1 MLEVA
6 EVGNKIGKEEY
17 KAAVPD
23 LRAQL
28 VHAQYE
34 LKEKDFPVIIWIAGD
49 DRIAANEM
57 VNRLN
62 EWMDTRFVD
71 TRVFADNT
79 QEESERPALWRLWRA
94 LPPKGRMSIFAGGL
108 MRTAIMRADGDMSE
122 EDFTAWL
129 RHVAK
134 MQDMLVADGALVLK
148 FFLHTPEKVQRKN
161 LRRAEKDPDSGWRID
176 QRDWAMLE
184 HMGPVL
190 PIAERILRETSGAGA
205 PWTIVEA
212 SDRRY
217 TDLTVARTVLAAL
230 QARLEGKSPSGP
242 SLADSVFGDIDGE
255 ATVLSRVDLTKE
267 FTKEEYKVQLR
278 RQQAKLHRL
287 SIEARDRGVSSVL
300 AFEGWDAAGK
310 GGVIRRV
317 TQALE
322 AGDYRV
328 IPTAAPTEDERK
340 YHYLWRFW
348 RDMPLAGR
356 FTIFDRTWYGRVLV
370 ERVEGFCS
378 EREWKRGYDEI
389 NEFEAQQIDS
399 GTNFVKLFIHVTQEE
414 QDKQLAERLDDP
426 WKRWKTGT
434 EDYRNRARREDY
446 LDAIHDMFKHTD
458 TRWAPWTVID
468 GNDRKSGRIAALTAI
483 ADALEKKVPMT
494 MPDADPEVVK
504 LASEAFGYSPKA
516 AD

>member
-370 ERVEGFCS
+370 ERIEGFAKAA
-378 EREWKRGYDEI
+378 EWQRAYDEI
-389 NEFEAQQIDS
+389 NDFEQQLIDRGYYVAKFWLHIS
-399 GTNFVKLFIHVTQEE
+399 QEE
-414 QDKQLAERLDDP
+414 QLARFQAREQTSYKQHKITE
-426 WKRWKTGT
+426 
-434 EDYRNRARREDY
+434 EDYRNRERWDEY
-446 LDAIHDMFKHTD
+446 ENAIDQMVLRTTAD
-458 TRWAPWTVID
+458 RAPWHVIPA
-468 GNDRKSGRIAALTAI
+468 NNKLYARIATLKAI
-483 ADALEKKVPMT
+483 NKGLSRV
-494 MPDADPEVVK
+494 
-504 LASEAFGYSPKA
+504 LRHG
-516 AD
+516 